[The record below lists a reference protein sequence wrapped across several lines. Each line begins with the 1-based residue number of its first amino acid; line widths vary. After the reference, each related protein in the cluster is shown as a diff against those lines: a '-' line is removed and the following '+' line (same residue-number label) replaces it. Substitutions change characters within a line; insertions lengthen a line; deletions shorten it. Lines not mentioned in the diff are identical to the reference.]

1 MLIYMSKHAPALV
14 VVAALALLALAF
26 SACSAGGGIDLDQ
39 RASSFIGG
47 ALSNF
52 SGTDGDEPGARATAR
67 DIAIA
72 REFDFTPVGF
82 TIAAG
87 VASTSLAGASAR
99 FGDGLGTITVNGGT
113 AIVDLDITT
122 LDPNVTNLNMSGTF
136 SVANAQAAVANAGNS
151 FTITWL
157 FQFSEGITTYSIE
170 ADQVLSGTNW
180 VDV

>member
-1 MLIYMSKHAPALV
+1 MSKHALAVV
-14 VVAALALLALAF
+14 VVAALTLLSLSLA
-26 SACSAGGGIDLDQ
+26 ACSAGGGIDLDQ
-39 RASSFIGG
+39 RASSFVGG

-52 SGTDGDEPGARATAR
+52 SGTDGDEPEARATAR
-67 DIAIA
+67 DVAIA

-87 VASTSLAGASAR
+87 AASTSLAGASSR
-99 FGDGLGTITVNGGT
+99 FGDGLGTTTVNGDT
-113 AIVDLDITT
+113 ATVDLDITA
-122 LDPNVTNLNMSGTF
+122 LDPNVTNMNLSGTY
-136 SVANAQAAVANAGNS
+136 SVTDAQTAVANAGNS

-180 VDV
+180 IDV